1 MSFIVPAEPVQ
12 TEIEIKNSRFIT
24 IVNFADSRTE
34 AMAILEQARAAY
46 PDARHHC
53 WAYVIGTPSTPETIA
68 MSDDG
73 EPNGTAGKPIL
84 NVLQH
89 KKIGNI
95 MLIVVRYFGGIKLG
109 AGGLVR
115 AYSAAAQAG
124 IDALT
129 VKHEI
134 PLTELTIVTDFPH
147 EQYIRHWLEQHNGKV
162 NKVDYSDKVSLTITI
177 PLTVKSTFLT
187 TLGPIGAS
195 VQQTK
200 PSHHS

>member
-1 MSFIVPAEPVQ
+1 MSFIVPASAVQ
-12 TEIEIKNSRFIT
+12 TEIEIKKSRFIT
-24 IVNFADSRTE
+24 RIDFAGSRADGM
-34 AMAILEQARAAY
+34 AMLEQTRAAF

-53 WAYVIGTPSTPETIA
+53 WAYVIGTPAAPDTIA

-73 EPNGTAGKPIL
+73 EPSGTAGKPIL

-89 KKIGNI
+89 KQIGNI

-124 IDALT
+124 IDALP
-129 VKHEI
+129 VKYEV
-134 PLTELTIVTDFPH
+134 PVSELTVVTDFPH
-147 EQYIRHWLEQHNGKV
+147 EQYIRHWLEQHKGKV
-162 NKVDYSDKVSLTITI
+162 RNVQYSNQVTLFISL
-177 PLTVKSTFLT
+177 PLSARNSFMEI
-187 TLGPIGAS
+187 LGPIGAT

-200 PSHHS
+200 PTDHA